1 MPNTIRPVEV
11 DVSTPS
17 RSDLNT
23 IPRSPRVFTVC
34 TIPDRL
40 RPKRSSAT
48 TVTVSPARAYPSTAC
63 EAGAGVG
70 SFATG
75 RRGRDAIPS
84 LSHKSPPNTVT
95 SAAPR

>member
-17 RSDLNT
+17 RSDRNT
-23 IPRSPRVFTVC
+23 IPRSPNVFTVC

-48 TVTVSPARAYPSTAC
+48 TVTVSPARAYAINSAKP
-63 EAGAGVG
+63 
-70 SFATG
+70 G
-75 RRGRDAIPS
+75 RSSRVPDIVS
-84 LSHKSPPNTVT
+84 VNTRPET
-95 SAAPR
+95 PAAAKASSC